1 MSHHD
6 ELESMLTRELRDQV
20 APLHGLGFGP
30 DAVKGRAHEIRR
42 RRRIVVGVA
51 AAAAIAVAVP
61 IAVAAGGAL
70 RTQQEI
76 DPAPSPDP
84 PRVVSATLTLDGL
97 ERGDPP
103 AVEYFS
109 PDGVVLPSEGLRP
122 LSMSYQALVPNP
134 GVDGWVAVG
143 PLTEITYLDRAFRPS
158 GVSPAVYGLVTT
170 PDRAWV
176 AWVAEES
183 DARVLVLRSTTD
195 AEAGMTWDLSDRPD
209 ATQVGFVAEGRVVFQ
224 TGEFD
229 EPKEVFIAE
238 PDGSTTQLPGHV
250 EAVSANPTTGL
261 IAVQTTPGPE
271 GSGCYG
277 VVDPDAGSEPLWET
291 CQHLLGDFSPDGRL
305 VMGGLNY
312 QPGVSGITSLEVLD
326 ARTGAVVAQFR
337 RPEGSRLA
345 LSQPVW
351 ETPDSVVAVALEG
364 PQTAMV
370 RLRMDGSLEEVADRV
385 PDGWNQDVY
394 YYFGSDRT
402 SFHGRP
408 IS

>member
-1 MSHHD
+1 MSHPD
-6 ELESMLTRELRDQV
+6 ELELMLTRELRDR
-20 APLHGLGFGP
+20 ADPLHGIGFGV
-30 DAVKGRAHEIRR
+30 DAVMGRAQELRR
-42 RRRIVVGVA
+42 RRRVVVGVTA
-51 AAAAIAVAVP
+51 AAVIAVAVP
-61 IAVAAGGAL
+61 IVVAAGGAL
-70 RTQQEI
+70 RTQTEI

-84 PRVVSATLTLDGL
+84 PRVVRTTLTLDGL
-97 ERGDPP
+97 DRGDSP

-109 PDGVVLPSEGLRP
+109 PDGVVLPSEGLQP

-134 GVDGWVAVG
+134 GEDGWVAVA
-143 PLTEITYLDRAFRPS
+143 PLSEITYLDQAFQPT
-158 GVSPAVYGLVTT
+158 GGSPAVDGLVTT
-170 PDRAWV
+170 PDRDWV
-176 AWVAEES
+176 AWVEEES
-183 DARVLVLRSTTD
+183 GARTLVLHSTTD

-209 ATQVGFVAEGRVVFQ
+209 ATQVGFVAEDRVVFQ
-224 TGEFD
+224 TGDFD

-238 PDGSTTQLPGHV
+238 PDRSTTQLPGYV
-250 EAVSANPTTGL
+250 DAVSANPTTGL
-261 IAVQTTPGPE
+261 VAVQSTPGPE

-291 CQHLLGDFSPDGRL
+291 CQHLLGAFSPDGRL

-312 QPGVSGITSLEVLD
+312 QPGVSGVASLEVLD

-364 PQTAMV
+364 PETAMV
-370 RLRMDGSLEEVADRV
+370 RLHMNGSLEEIADRG

-408 IS
+408 I